1 MEIKR
6 DLIRLGVE
14 FEFELAMPGEHNLRN
29 AMAAT
34 ACALSAGVPADAIA
48 RGLSDADYQRMAAS
62 SLLHEKPLSNA
73 LGDAFRDILTT
84 PKLTTLFQ
92 LM

>member
-1 MEIKR
+1 
-6 DLIRLGVE
+6 V
-14 FEFELAMPGEHNLRN
+14 
-29 AMAAT
+29 T
-34 ACALSAGVPADAIA
+34 VPEGIA